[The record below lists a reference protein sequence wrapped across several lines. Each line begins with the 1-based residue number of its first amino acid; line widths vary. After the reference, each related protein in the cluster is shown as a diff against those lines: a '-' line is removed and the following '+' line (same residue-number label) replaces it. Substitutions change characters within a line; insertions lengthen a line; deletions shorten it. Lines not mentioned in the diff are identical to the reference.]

1 RRARL
6 GQWVEQDDA
15 AFLPPGT
22 WPKLSTGV
30 GIPDG
35 ERVVL
40 ALDGSFNGDATAL
53 VVATVDKH
61 PHLDVAGLWEP
72 PDGDESWRVPILEV
86 EQTIRD
92 ACRKWEV
99 VEVTADP
106 FRWARTLQLLNSEIG
121 RASCRAIRQDGA

>member
-1 RRARL
+1 S
-6 GQWVEQDDA
+6 
-15 AFLPPGT
+15 T
-22 WPKLSTGV
+22 LSTGGEIAYRVRV
-30 GIPDG
+30 GM
-35 ERVVL
+35 
-40 ALDGSFNGDATAL
+40 ALDLYSNGDATSL
-53 VVATVDKH
+53 VVSTVDKH

-92 ACRKWEV
+92 ACRKWDV